1 VKLAVIL
8 GIALA
13 GFAAGD
19 ESLPLESVPANQ
31 IVRGA
36 NGAPWLGLTVGRL
49 DDAVRAQV
57 PDLPQGIGFVVTGVD
72 AGGPAEKA
80 GVKRH
85 DIFWK
90 LGDQWIA
97 NESQLLTL
105 LRLKKLGEEVPLGL
119 YRTGV
124 ALTVPVVLANAP
136 ESRELGQVPV
146 KPAAGQGDVPMK
158 VLKPADR
165 SAEIEAA
172 DGKAV
177 LSLVNGQP
185 EVKITTVNGSVIY
198 EGPVR
203 DPQGASL
210 VPASWQP
217 RVGAL
222 ERALAHAT
230 HGPRAPRTRVLPP
243 AEAR

>member
-1 VKLAVIL
+1 LIVKLAVIL

-13 GFAAGD
+13 GLAAAED
-19 ESLPLESVPANQ
+19 AAPPAPVP
-31 IVRGA
+31 VSPVFRGA

-49 DDAVRAQV
+49 DEAVRAQV

-72 AGGPAEKA
+72 TGGPAEKA
-80 GVKRH
+80 GVKLH

-105 LRLKKLGEEVPLGL
+105 LRLKKDGEEVQLGL
-119 YRTGV
+119 YRTGE
-124 ALTVPVVLANAP
+124 ALSVPVM
-136 ESRELGQVPV
+136 LGQLPPKPV
-146 KPAAGQGDVPMK
+146 AGLGEVPMK

-185 EVKITTVNGSVIY
+185 EVKIVTLQGSVIY
-198 EGPVR
+198 EGPVK
-203 DPQGASL
+203 DLKGESL
-210 VPASWQP
+210 VPVSWQP

-222 ERALAHAT
+222 ERALAHAAQ
-230 HGPRAPRTRVLPP
+230 GPRPPRTRVLPRVEEP
-243 AEAR
+243 

>member
-1 VKLAVIL
+1 MKLAVIL

-13 GFAAGD
+13 GLAIAEEAARP
-19 ESLPLESVPANQ
+19 ESLP
-31 IVRGA
+31 A
-36 NGAPWLGLTVGRL
+36 NGISRDLKETPWLGLTVGRL
-49 DDAVRAQV
+49 DDVVRAQV
-57 PDLPQGIGFVVTGVD
+57 PDLPQGIGFVVTGVE

-85 DIFWK
+85 DIFWR

-97 NESQLLTL
+97 NEAQLLTL
-105 LRLKKLGEEVPLGL
+105 LRLKKEGDEVQLGL
-119 YRTGV
+119 YRTGES
-124 ALTVPVVLANAP
+124 LNLPVMLGRIPVRPANA
-136 ESRELGQVPV
+136 
-146 KPAAGQGDVPMK
+146 QGDVPMK

-165 SAEIEAA
+165 SAEIEAT

-177 LSLVNGQP
+177 LSLVNGEP

-198 EGPVR
+198 EGPAKDAR
-203 DPQGASL
+203 GESL
-210 VPASWQP
+210 VPVSWQS

-230 HGPRAPRTRVLPP
+230 HGPRPPRTRVLPP
-243 AEAR
+243 AEEP